1 MTAPGK
7 KVVSLAEAAAKCF
20 EARERGERV
29 ALCNG
34 VFDLLHV
41 GHVRYLA
48 AARALADVLVVA
60 VNSDRSTLSNRGPG
74 HPMVP
79 EAERAEVLAALASV
93 DWVLIFDQP
102 EASGVIRALRPD
114 LHVKGTDY
122 RAEEVPE
129 REAVESVGGRVVI
142 AGDPK
147 DHSSS
152 ALRAKLAKEPR

>member
-1 MTAPGK
+1 MNSPGK
-7 KVVSLAEAAAKCF
+7 KVLSLAEAAAQCF
-20 EARERGERV
+20 EARGRGERV

-48 AARALADVLVVA
+48 AARALADRVGVA
-60 VNSDRSTLSNRGPG
+60 VNSDRSTRVNRGPD
-74 HPMVP
+74 HPLVP
-79 EAERAEVLAALASV
+79 EAERAEMLAALASV
-93 DWVLIFDQP
+93 DWVLIFDEP

-114 LHVKGTDY
+114 FHVKGTDY

-129 REAVESVGGRVVI
+129 RAAVEAVGGRVVI

-152 ALRAKLAKEPR
+152 ALRAKLAKGPR

>member
-1 MTAPGK
+1 
-7 KVVSLAEAAAKCF
+7 
-20 EARERGERV
+20 V

-48 AARALADVLVVA
+48 AARSLADRLVVA
-60 VNSDRSTLSNRGPG
+60 VNSDRSTRQNRGPG

-79 EAERAEVLAALASV
+79 EAERAEVLAALAAV
-93 DWVLIFDQP
+93 DWVLIFDEP
-102 EASGVIRALRPD
+102 EASSVIRALRPD
-114 LHVKGTDY
+114 FHVKGTDY

-129 REAVESVGGRVVI
+129 RAAVEAVGGRVVI

-152 ALRAKLAKEPR
+152 ALRAKLAKDPK

>member
-1 MTAPGK
+1 MSTPD
-7 KVVSLAEAAAKCF
+7 KVLSLAEVAVRCAQ
-20 EARERGERV
+20 ARERGERV

-48 AARALADVLVVA
+48 AARALVDHVVVA
-60 VNSDRSTLSNRGPG
+60 VNSDRSTRANRGPG
-74 HPMVP
+74 HPLVP
-79 EAERAEVLAALASV
+79 EAERAEILAALASV
-93 DWVLIFDQP
+93 DWVLIFDEP
-102 EASGVIRALRPD
+102 EASDVIRALRPD

-129 REAVESVGGRVVI
+129 RAAVEAVGGRVVI

-147 DHSSS
+147 DHSST
-152 ALRAKLAKEPR
+152 ALRAKLGRDTP